1 MHQRFAR
8 SLATRGLQ
16 AACAML
22 IISLA
27 VPVAGQT
34 DYYNTD
40 AGRPLAV
47 EDAYPIERYAFELQL
62 APVRLERTRGGVYRW
77 GIEPEIAYG
86 ILPRTQIEI
95 GAPLSYIDGGGS
107 GSRRSGLAGLEIAVL
122 HNLNIE
128 TSIPALA
135 IAGDVLLPVGGFGP
149 DRAVF
154 SAKAIATRTFR
165 WARFHLNGQY
175 SFGDG
180 RKSGSS
186 AAGENAV
193 AVDGERAAV
202 SRWLAGLS
210 ADRTFPLSSMLIGA
224 EVFARKAAI
233 SSSNVEWNTAIGVR
247 YQLSPKISIDGG
259 VGKQLTGDEQS
270 WFVTFGLSRAFA
282 IRSLLPGH

>member
-1 MHQRFAR
+1 MHKRFTR
-8 SLATRGLQ
+8 SLAARGHQ
-16 AACAML
+16 AACVML
-22 IISLA
+22 VISLA
-27 VPVAGQT
+27 VPAAAQT

-62 APVRLERTRGGVYRW
+62 APVRLERMRGGVYQW
-77 GIEPEIAYG
+77 SVEPEIAYG
-86 ILPRTQIEI
+86 IMPRTQVEI
-95 GAPLSYIDGGGS
+95 GAPFSYMDRDGN
-107 GSRRSGLAGLEIAVL
+107 SRRSGLAGLEIAVL
-122 HNLNIE
+122 HNLNVE

-149 DRAVF
+149 DEAIF

-180 RKSGSS
+180 PRSQSS
-186 AAGENAV
+186 PGENSNAGEG
-193 AVDGERAAV
+193 DGEAV

-210 ADRTFPLSSMLIGA
+210 MDRTFPLSSMLIGA
-224 EVFARKAAI
+224 EVFARKPAVT
-233 SSSNVEWNTAIGVR
+233 SSDVEWNTAIGVR
-247 YQLSPKISIDGG
+247 YQLSPKISVDGG
-259 VGKQLTGDEQS
+259 VGKQLTGEGRS
-270 WFVTFGLSRAFA
+270 SFVTFGLSRAFA